1 MLMDNQLSGA
11 LASALTDAQKLAQKN
26 KHEVIEI
33 EHVLLGILS
42 QDGGV
47 IRILREL
54 GLDVNYVIRRLER
67 DMESNPK
74 SYGTKGV
81 TPYPSM
87 NLNQALNNG
96 LDVAYRQAR
105 NYVETRDFVAGAV
118 NVSSGKAPLML
129 RSMNLTADSIQN
141 TAARIGLMSEPV
153 NMSGTPLKGNPQ
165 YGGQATGTFNQPASA
180 FGAPASAFEAPS
192 VNAPVSGG
200 FQPIGQQPYPSVGQG
215 SAFQP
220 IGQQPYPSVG
230 QGSAFQPVG
239 QQPMTQ
245 QPYGYQ
251 NPALSAVSAPQP
263 VVQPQPI
270 VSWRPLTGKLDML
283 SATTTDWTLLA
294 TQGRLRPCIGRD
306 KELRRVIQALMR
318 KNKNNPVIVGDAG
331 TGRSTLV
338 MGLAQRI
345 VRGEVPDRLKGVSL
359 LKLDSANV
367 IGSVLY
373 KSGLEECFKSI
384 LKEIANANGR
394 VILYI
399 PDMMAF
405 DTNTVDLI
413 NILQKP
419 LERGDIMVIA
429 TGNSRNFDKVKSN
442 NVITERLFYEIPLE
456 EPTVEEATEMLRGIK
471 HLYEVH
477 HGVPISDEA
486 VSAAV
491 TQSKRYLTTRKL
503 PDKAVDL
510 IDEAAGQVRME
521 IDTLPPAGDEIVKK
535 IESLELELSHLKN
548 SSDVALVSA
557 KQGELVQKQAELAE
571 FKNRWLTEKNA
582 IAEIAAI
589 KKAIDQATDE
599 MNRCHLVGN
608 LQGENMIRYGKLLE
622 LNQNLK
628 NLEARLGDK
637 QRLIKTCV
645 GPNEISN
652 VVATWTGIPVA
663 KMMEDELE
671 KLRAIED
678 KLNSRVIGQEHAV
691 KAVASSVRRSRTGLQ
706 DPNRPIGS
714 FIFLGPSGV
723 GKTELAKAL
732 AEFLFDDETAIV
744 RLDMSEYMEK
754 HAAAKLIGAPPG
766 YVGHDDGG
774 VLTNAVAEKPYS
786 VVLFDEVE
794 KAHPDTF
801 NVLLQLLDDG
811 RLTDSKGQTVDF
823 KNTIVIMTSNLG
835 AHSILEFVETDPDR
849 MQKEVMDALQ
859 SHFRPEFL
867 GRIDAKIIYHALTKD
882 NLRKILALQM
892 RRIHKLLAGRGL
904 SLEIT
909 KSAEDFL
916 VDAGYKPA
924 FGARPIKQAI
934 IDYIQE
940 PLSNM
945 LIEKNYPEGTKLIA
959 VAEEGAAS
967 LTFNVVQAS

>member
-1 MLMDNQLSGA
+1 MLMDNQYSAA
-11 LASALTDAQKLAQKN
+11 LASAISNAQSLAQKN
-26 KHEVIEI
+26 KHDMIEI
-33 EHVLLGILS
+33 EHVLLGILA
-42 QDGGV
+42 QDGNV
-47 IRILREL
+47 VRILREL

-67 DMESNPK
+67 DMETNPK
-74 SYGTKGV
+74 VMSANSV
-81 TPYPSM
+81 PYPSA
-87 NLNQALNNG
+87 NLNQALNFA
-96 LDVAYRQAR
+96 LDTAYRQAR
-105 NYVETRDFVAGAV
+105 NFVETRDFVAGAL
-118 NVSSGKAPLML
+118 NISTGKAPLML
-129 RSMNLTADSIQN
+129 RSMNLSADSIQN
-141 TAARIGLMSEPV
+141 TAQRLCLMGEYV
-153 NMSGTPLKGNPQ
+153 NNSGNPLKGVAAG
-165 YGGQATGTFNQPASA
+165 GGQGGTFSQPASA
-180 FGAPASAFEAPS
+180 FGQPASAFNQPAAGFNAVPS
-192 VNAPVSGG
+192 ASANAFQPIGQQPASAG
-200 FQPIGQQPYPSVGQG
+200 FQPIGQQPV
-215 SAFQP
+215 SAGFQP
-220 IGQQPYPSVG
+220 IGQPAAVNTMSTP
-230 QGSAFQPVG
+230 
-239 QQPMTQ
+239 QQQ
-245 QPYGYQ
+245 
-251 NPALSAVSAPQP
+251 
-263 VVQPQPI
+263 I
-270 VSWRPLTGKLDML
+270 VNWRPLSGKLDMV
-283 SATTTDWTLLA
+283 SATTTDWTLMA
-294 TQGRLRPCIGRD
+294 TQGRLRPCIGREKD
-306 KELRRVIQALMR
+306 LRRVIQALMR
-318 KNKNNPVIVGDAG
+318 KNKNNPVIVGDSG

-373 KSGLEECFKSI
+373 KSGLEECFKTI
-384 LKEIANANGR
+384 LKEIANCNGR

-399 PDMMAF
+399 PDMMSF
-405 DTNTVDLI
+405 DHNTTDLI

-419 LERGDIMVIA
+419 LERGDIMVIV
-429 TGNSRNFDKVKSN
+429 TGTNRNYEKVKSN

-456 EPTVEEATEMLRGIK
+456 EPTVDEATEMLRGIK
-471 HLYEVH
+471 HIYEVH

-521 IDTLPPAGDEIVKK
+521 IDTLPSAGADIQKK
-535 IESLELELSHLKN
+535 IEALELELSNLKR
-548 SSDVALVSA
+548 SSDMALITAKQAELAA
-557 KQGELVQKQAELAE
+557 KQGELVE
-571 FKNRWLTEKNA
+571 FKNRWNLEKNA
-582 IAEIAAI
+582 VAEIAAI
-589 KKAIDQATDE
+589 KKAIDQASDE
-599 MNRCHLVGN
+599 MDRCHLVGN
-608 LQGENMIRYGKLLE
+608 LAGENAIRYGKMLE
-622 LNQNLK
+622 LQQSLK
-628 NLEARLGDK
+628 NLEARLGDSPRIVK
-637 QRLIKTCV
+637 SCV
-645 GPNEISN
+645 GPNEISS
-652 VVATWTGIPVA
+652 VIATWTGIPVS

-678 KLNSRVIGQEHAV
+678 KLNARVIGQEHAV

-732 AEFLFDDETAIV
+732 AEFLFDDENAIV

-774 VLTNAVAEKPYS
+774 VLTNAVMEKPYS

-801 NVLLQLLDDG
+801 NILLQLLDDG

-835 AHSILEFVETDPDR
+835 AKSILEFVDTDTER
-849 MQKEVMDALQ
+849 MNREVMEALQ
-859 SHFRPEFL
+859 GHFRPEFL
-867 GRIDAKIIYHALTKD
+867 GRIDGKIIYHALTRE
-882 NLRKILALQM
+882 NLRKILAIQM

-916 VDAGYKPA
+916 VEAGYKPA

-934 IDYIQE
+934 IDYVQE
-940 PLSNM
+940 PLSTM
-945 LIEKNYPEGTKLIA
+945 LIEKNYPEGTKLVA
-959 VAEEGAAS
+959 MAEEGAQS
-967 LTFNVVQAS
+967 LTIVPQN